1 MSFSSDTKNE
11 LSRTVPEKKCCM
23 LAEIVGFIR
32 VSGSIRLVGG
42 GRFKIVTSTDNAA
55 VARHYK
61 KMIKAYFKVDAGL
74 EVVQSTSLKKGR
86 SYFIT
91 IGPDKLSEQI
101 LRETGILMVREGM
114 NYISDGIY
122 EGITKT
128 KCCRK
133 AYLKGLFLGSGSIT
147 NPERDYHFEIVA
159 STEVLANDIKRLINT
174 FIDIHAKCIKRKN
187 TYITYVKDKGQISDI
202 LAIIGA
208 HSQYFVFEDVV
219 LTKEMRNAANRQSN
233 CDQANIDK
241 ALATSVKQITYIKK
255 ISELKG
261 LKSLP
266 EKLRAVALLR
276 LENPEATLSE
286 LGEMMDPPIK
296 KSGMNKR
303 MKKIEEIA
311 EKL

>member
-1 MSFSSDTKNE
+1 MLFRSF
-11 LSRTVPEKKCCM
+11 
-23 LAEIVGFIR
+23 
-32 VSGSIRLVGG
+32 
-42 GRFKIVTSTDNAA
+42 
-55 VARHYK
+55 
-61 KMIKAYFKVDAGL
+61 
-74 EVVQSTSLKKGR
+74 
-86 SYFIT
+86 
-91 IGPDKLSEQI
+91 
-101 LRETGILMVREGM
+101 
-114 NYISDGIY
+114 
-122 EGITKT
+122 
-128 KCCRK
+128 
-133 AYLKGLFLGSGSIT
+133 
-147 NPERDYHFEIVA
+147 
-159 STEVLANDIKRLINT
+159 
-174 FIDIHAKCIKRKN
+174 
-187 TYITYVKDKGQISDI
+187 
-202 LAIIGA
+202 AIIGA